1 MLIELVLADRVKLGA
16 TTWTLTVAVRIGPVV
31 SLIAVIPIEQLPGAA
46 FAATVTLRVEVAVPF
61 FGGET
66 FVGLK
71 VVVIPFG
78 GLASR
83 LTVPL

>member
-1 MLIELVLADRVKLGA
+1 VF
-16 TTWTLTVAVRIGPVV
+16 P
-31 SLIAVIPIEQLPGAA
+31 
-46 FAATVTLRVEVAVPF
+46 ATVMLRVEVAVPF

-78 GLASR
+78 GLAVR
-83 LTVPL
+83 

>member
-1 MLIELVLADRVKLGA
+1 MF
-16 TTWTLTVAVRIGPVV
+16 P
-31 SLIAVIPIEQLPGAA
+31 
-46 FAATVTLRVEVAVPF
+46 ATVMLRVEVAVPF

-78 GLASR
+78 GLEVR
-83 LTVPL
+83 

>member
-1 MLIELVLADRVKLGA
+1 MFRV
-16 TTWTLTVAVRIGPVV
+16 
-31 SLIAVIPIEQLPGAA
+31 EAA
-46 FAATVTLRVEVAVPF
+46 FPF

-78 GLASR
+78 RSAVR
-83 LTVPL
+83 